1 MTWTHR
7 LCTKLDSKVLSEGR
21 CLPLSRQLMSAALNR
36 LPMEKADAEKLAG
49 DMTKVKTGL

>member
-21 CLPLSRQLMSAALNR
+21 CDPLSRQLMSAALNR